1 MTSENSYVWLDGHL
15 VSSEEA
21 RVPFLAPALHY
32 GLAAFEGIRCYNTQ
46 QGPAVFR
53 LYEHLQRFLD
63 SMRIFGL
70 QELPYDIETLRQAVH
85 ATIRANHLE
94 ECYIRPLM
102 FMARGPLGLN
112 LDAMEPSVGIA
123 VWEWGAFLGEEG
135 LERGVRMMVS
145 SFTRHHPN
153 VSMTKA
159 KISGNYVNSI
169 LAKTLAA
176 RAGFEEAVMLDP
188 EGYVAECSGENLFLV
203 RNNVIYTTSRASILE
218 GITRDAV
225 ITLAGD
231 LGYRVVEEPISR
243 DQLYIA
249 DEVFVCGTAAEVTPV
264 REVDYR
270 QIGDGRR
277 GPVVQ
282 ALQEEF
288 FKTVR
293 GEGARSNEWLD
304 PVALKESAEAS
315 AG

>member
-1 MTSENSYVWLDGHL
+1 MSSENGFVWLDGRL

-21 RVPFLAPALHY
+21 KVPFLAPALHY
-32 GLAAFEGIRCYNTQ
+32 GLAAFEGIRCYKTQ

-53 LYEHLQRFLD
+53 LREHLLRFLD
-63 SMRIFGL
+63 SMSILGL
-70 QELPYDIETLRQAVH
+70 QELPYDLETLRQAVH
-85 ATIRANHLE
+85 ATIRANQLD

-102 FMARGPLGLN
+102 FMAKGPLGLN
-112 LDAMEPSVGIA
+112 MDAMEPSVGIA
-123 VWEWGAFLGEEG
+123 VWEWGTFLGEEG

-159 KISGNYVNSI
+159 KISGNYVNSV

-203 RNNVIYTTSRASILE
+203 RNDVIYTTSRASILE
-218 GITRDAV
+218 GITRDSV

-270 QIGDGRR
+270 TIGNGRR
-277 GPVVQ
+277 GPVAQ

-288 FKTVR
+288 FKTVK
-293 GEGARSNEWLD
+293 GEGVRSSEWLD
-304 PVALKESAEAS
+304 PVPLQVSAEEPVA
-315 AG
+315 